1 MLFRAVRTGLLHFK
15 SYTVTAI
22 SMEFI
27 QSPTRA
33 SDLCRSRG
41 IIVAL
46 LMEPRTARQTQIC
59 VHMFVHLTS
68 MLYNEEKQ
76 SNNER
81 RETDENH

>member
-33 SDLCRSRG
+33 SDLCRARR

-46 LMEPRTARQTQIC
+46 LMEPRTVRQTPIYITI
-59 VHMFVHLTS
+59 L
-68 MLYNEEKQ
+68 LNDQ
-76 SNNER
+76 SAR
-81 RETDENH
+81 REGV

>member
-1 MLFRAVRTGLLHFK
+1 MLFHAVRTGLLHFE

-33 SDLCRSRG
+33 SDLCRPRG

-46 LMEPRTARQTQIC
+46 LMALLMAPRTARQTSIYITI
-59 VHMFVHLTS
+59 LS
-68 MLYNEEKQ
+68 NDQ
-76 SNNER
+76 SAR
-81 RETDENH
+81 REGV